1 MLYLRLFIIYPD
13 AGGDLQAHISS
24 EFEEFKRLWDDLI
37 LNGPKPALVHVG
49 FTRLDNEEII
59 QVFRRNP
66 GKILLT
72 SSAVSILSNLLEI
85 KTSFLE
91 SLFKENFFLLGS
103 PTVNELNLDSQLSLA
118 SEVEIYPEW
127 VIKGNSFNWFRNLEE
142 IQPELAAMA
151 SHCGI
156 KDDLSYQANEARLPT
171 DIRVEIAYA
180 RSIFIRDV
188 TRLSRIRDLPRIFP
202 PWTLSNSINIFNFSV
217 RTRKRME
224 MQNINLVSD
233 FTLYSDEELLRI
245 PGIGIKVMNEI
256 RTALVDYATL
266 ILGNKTALLG
276 SIKSDSGGLLAA
288 VSRLNFHDVNTKATL
303 PAVNQ
308 TQDQEALL
316 VAAQSGNLLKAFELL
331 VSSLKGPQKT
341 VIEHRSGLEGPPK
354 TLREVATIIGTT
366 RERVRQIQQKASY
379 VLDRQSNLSSQ
390 LRQRLDDVRK
400 SMVVPL
406 KISTLSSYDSWFEDC
421 DGKPLVFEF
430 ILDLFDS
437 AQTIKSPGYIV
448 SSYKDLG
455 IILKGDVDTLGQSIK
470 DLIDYVKD
478 NANKGITKAQI
489 KEKIEYIA
497 AIDTPELIDFIFYEV
512 TDESNGRLF
521 KKIE

>member
-1 MLYLRLFIIYPD
+1 
-13 AGGDLQAHISS
+13 
-24 EFEEFKRLWDDLI
+24 
-37 LNGPKPALVHVG
+37 
-49 FTRLDNEEII
+49 
-59 QVFRRNP
+59 
-66 GKILLT
+66 
-72 SSAVSILSNLLEI
+72 
-85 KTSFLE
+85 
-91 SLFKENFFLLGS
+91 
-103 PTVNELNLDSQLSLA
+103 
-118 SEVEIYPEW
+118 
-127 VIKGNSFNWFRNLEE
+127 
-142 IQPELAAMA
+142 
-151 SHCGI
+151 
-156 KDDLSYQANEARLPT
+156 
-171 DIRVEIAYA
+171 
-180 RSIFIRDV
+180 
-188 TRLSRIRDLPRIFP
+188 
-202 PWTLSNSINIFNFSV
+202 
-217 RTRKRME
+217 
-224 MQNINLVSD
+224 
-233 FTLYSDEELLRI
+233 
-245 PGIGIKVMNEI
+245 MNEI